1 MKPVKQERESLT
13 NQLRRFLA
21 ESGRS
26 LGEVSR
32 ATGLDTSA
40 LSRFVRGERGVSMQG
55 LDALGDYLGLHLV
68 KSRKKKKRKG
78 G

>member
-1 MKPVKQERESLT
+1 MKPIKQERESLT
-13 NQLRRFLA
+13 NQLRRFLV

-55 LDALGDYLGLHLV
+55 LDALGDYLGLRV
-68 KSRKKKKRKG
+68 AKSRRQRKG

>member
-1 MKPVKQERESLT
+1 MRPIKQERESLT
-13 NQLRRFLA
+13 DQLRRFLV
-21 ESGRS
+21 ESGQS

-40 LSRFVRGERGVSMQG
+40 LSRFVRGERGVSMEG
-55 LDALGDYLGLHLV
+55 LDVLGDYLGLRLV
-68 KSRKKKKRKG
+68 KDRKQRKG